1 MNKYLEKKKS
11 FLWISLLIMLFTSC
25 ASRSVHV
32 PFKEF
37 NDFKNILAL
46 HPIEIKKGNGLNTVS
61 EDAHRYTQI
70 LLKKNSIKVHEGAPF
85 ELSITLSEKILPNN
99 LDGKNSLS
107 AFLEFKRR
115 GSNEPLIYS
124 AVARDLKTSFSS
136 TVTVYTLL
144 EQVCKEFINALK
156 DTEKKLK

>member
-1 MNKYLEKKKS
+1 MNKNLNKIKP
-11 FLWISLLIMLFTSC
+11 FLWISLLIILFTSC

-32 PFKEF
+32 PFKEV
-37 NDFKNILAL
+37 NDFKNILSL

-61 EDAHRYTQI
+61 EDALRYTQI
-70 LLKKNSIKVHEGAPF
+70 LLKKNSIKVQAGATF
-85 ELSITLSEKILPNN
+85 DLSITLSEKILPNN

-124 AVARDLKTSFSS
+124 TVARDIKSSFSS
-136 TVTVYTLL
+136 TVTVYILL
-144 EQVCKEFINALK
+144 EQVCKEFMEALK
-156 DTEKKLK
+156 DAEKMSK